1 MEPGAETGMEVGLSG
16 RFGLLDLGAAFGF
29 PGATACPING
39 LSVRVKRHQEKAEDR
54 QHWMVGG

>member
-1 MEPGAETGMEVGLSG
+1 MEVGLSG
-16 RFGLLDLGAAFGF
+16 RFGRLDLGAAFGF